1 MWDWDYLIRV
11 MFAGLCGA
19 LIGYERK
26 SRMKEAGI
34 RTHFIV
40 GIGAALM
47 MVVSKYGFQDQ
58 AVWSNLS
65 LDPSRIAAQVI
76 SGVGFIGAGM
86 IFTQKNR
93 IKGLTTA
100 AGIWTTAGIGIAVG
114 AGMYGLGAG
123 VTLFILAA
131 QSLLHSRFYQM
142 ATPSTRQ
149 VVVQVDNEPGVLNR
163 IKELLEHKKLTIHSF
178 HAERINNGEQLVI
191 HMLLKLSRSER
202 VEELLSLLQEMEDI
216 RSVETK
222 SN

>member
-40 GIGAALM
+40 GIGASLM

-58 AVWSNLS
+58 TAWSNLS

-131 QSLLHSRFYQM
+131 QSLFHSRFYQL

-149 VVVQVDNEPGVLNR
+149 VIVQVENEPGVLNR

-178 HAERINNGEQLVI
+178 HTERINNGEQLII
-191 HMLLKLSRSER
+191 HMVLKLSRSEGT
-202 VEELLSLLQEMEDI
+202 EELLSLLQEMEGI

-222 SN
+222 PN

>member
-40 GIGAALM
+40 GIGASLM

-58 AVWSNLS
+58 TAWSNLS

-86 IFTQKNR
+86 IFTQK
-93 IKGLTTA
+93 IESK
-100 AGIWTTAGIGIAVG
+100 V
-114 AGMYGLGAG
+114 
-123 VTLFILAA
+123 
-131 QSLLHSRFYQM
+131 
-142 ATPSTRQ
+142 
-149 VVVQVDNEPGVLNR
+149 
-163 IKELLEHKKLTIHSF
+163 
-178 HAERINNGEQLVI
+178 
-191 HMLLKLSRSER
+191 
-202 VEELLSLLQEMEDI
+202 
-216 RSVETK
+216 
-222 SN
+222 

>member
-58 AVWSNLS
+58 LNWANLS

-131 QSLLHSRFYQM
+131 QFLLHSRFYQL
-142 ATPSTRQ
+142 ATPSTWQ
-149 VVVQVDNEPGVLNR
+149 VIVQAENEPGVLNR
-163 IKELLEHKKLTIHSF
+163 IKELIERKKLFIQSF
-178 HAERINNGEQLVI
+178 HAERIKNGEQLSV
-191 HMLLKLSRSER
+191 HMVLKLSRSEGA
-202 VEELLSLLQEMEDI
+202 EELLSLLQELDGI

-222 SN
+222 

>member
-58 AVWSNLS
+58 TVWSNLS

-100 AGIWTTAGIGIAVG
+100 AGIWTTAGIGIAVR
-114 AGMYGLGAG
+114 ARMYGLGAG
-123 VTLFILAA
+123 AV
-131 QSLLHSRFYQM
+131 
-142 ATPSTRQ
+142 
-149 VVVQVDNEPGVLNR
+149 
-163 IKELLEHKKLTIHSF
+163 
-178 HAERINNGEQLVI
+178 
-191 HMLLKLSRSER
+191 
-202 VEELLSLLQEMEDI
+202 
-216 RSVETK
+216 
-222 SN
+222 